1 MITTGVGFFTFLL
14 TVMAVV
20 FTITR
25 KFKDAKI
32 FNVIP
37 GLVWLMLIVAA
48 CATFGVFDLEAEG
61 VQNAQNLMYS
71 TFLPMMLIMFMLTC
85 DIRNIIKMG
94 PKMII
99 AFLVASCGVVIGLFT
114 SFMIFRAILP
124 ASAWGSFASVSGS
137 WIGETVN
144 MVAVASVFGVE
155 GTDYVYAVLMDTVG
169 FTILSSVAFALV
181 PHAKTWNKLFH
192 ANTDGLDE
200 IARKIEMSEQQRDI
214 SAPEMYDYVLLLA
227 IALVGTCGINMLIP
241 HLPKVTF
248 LSNTGW
254 RVVLSS
260 LLGIA
265 LGLTRLHWLKGAS
278 QVANVFL
285 YLSLCVT
292 MSYSDL
298 STCTAA
304 PAFAAAAALAIVITL
319 AVWVL
324 LNRLLHFDL
333 FTAEVALMAN
343 FGGTSSAPIMA
354 AAHNPNGISFG
365 ILLGFFGDLV
375 GTALAI
381 GFGNILQLAAGI

>member
-144 MVAVASVFGVE
+144 MVAVASVFGVR
-155 GTDYVYAVLMDTVG
+155 TM
-169 FTILSSVAFALV
+169 FT
-181 PHAKTWNKLFH
+181 P
-192 ANTDGLDE
+192 
-200 IARKIEMSEQQRDI
+200 
-214 SAPEMYDYVLLLA
+214 
-227 IALVGTCGINMLIP
+227 C
-241 HLPKVTF
+241 
-248 LSNTGW
+248 
-254 RVVLSS
+254 
-260 LLGIA
+260 
-265 LGLTRLHWLKGAS
+265 
-278 QVANVFL
+278 
-285 YLSLCVT
+285 
-292 MSYSDL
+292 
-298 STCTAA
+298 
-304 PAFAAAAALAIVITL
+304 
-319 AVWVL
+319 
-324 LNRLLHFDL
+324 
-333 FTAEVALMAN
+333 
-343 FGGTSSAPIMA
+343 
-354 AAHNPNGISFG
+354 
-365 ILLGFFGDLV
+365 
-375 GTALAI
+375 
-381 GFGNILQLAAGI
+381 